1 MNALMDKPYSGP
13 ALVLAL
19 SVAVAGAALASQH
32 LGGLD
37 PCILCYYQRYP
48 WYLTIVL
55 MLAAIA
61 VPRARMA
68 LLVLAAA
75 ALAVNVGIAFY
86 HVGVEHKVFA
96 GPASCASGTI
106 TGATVEALR
115 AQLAG
120 QKIVRCDEPA
130 FVLFGLSMAGYNLL
144 ASAAVAFIAARLAMK
159 LRNRTP

>member
-32 LGGLD
+32 LGGLG

>member
-1 MNALMDKPYSGP
+1 MNAPVDKPYSSP

-19 SVAVAGAALASQH
+19 SVAVAGSALAAQH

-61 VPRARMA
+61 VPRARVA
-68 LLVLAAA
+68 LLGLAAA
-75 ALAVNVGIAFY
+75 ALAANVGIAFY

-106 TGATVEALR
+106 TGATVDALR

-120 QKIVRCDEPA
+120 RKIVRCDEPA
-130 FVLFGLSMAGYNLL
+130 FLLFGVSMAGYNLL
-144 ASAAVAFIAARLAMK
+144 ASAVVALIAARLAFK
-159 LRNRTP
+159 RRSGT